1 MTTQDLFRCI
11 GDLSD
16 AMLEEAADIRR
27 KKRWLPIAALAAC
40 AVLAISIPLA
50 VRSANSTKSAST
62 ADTSAAETPAA
73 EAPVSDEKPAEDSI
87 SGSPEPSRDGSPEA
101 DGGWE
106 DSDSVAARILTTE
119 LGGLRLGMKREDVQA
134 MLGEPDSVSNTGEIQ
149 REDGVWEVCWFYN
162 TSGSADVQYDL
173 RLRFTNTG
181 MRDGSGSVLSEVW
194 TQSPCDWTLD
204 TGIGIGSPQ
213 EAVEAAYPD
222 AVWTHE
228 TMIENDQEIP
238 YDLYELTSG
247 DLFMLIRVEAGE
259 VSHISFGG
267 LNAEHFWDEDEPAP
281 TDSYTFTPYDTLSG
295 GTVTAYSRTE
305 SGWEIQVLTEKR
317 AKRLVTA
324 FNIMDPEPSAVQ
336 GEPVIWLEFES
347 GGVAALY
354 DESGAGAIYRLEDT
368 SAFEA
373 ALSSGEDPTG
383 ALTLIEYCIFP
394 GVWDDVLSALEA

>member
-1 MTTQDLFRCI
+1 MTAQDLFRCI
-11 GDLSD
+11 GNLSD
-16 AMLEEAADIRR
+16 TMIEEAADIRR

-73 EAPVSDEKPAEDSI
+73 EAPAETDSAV
-87 SGSPEPSRDGSPEA
+87 GATESPREPEA
-101 DGGWE
+101 SGGWE
-106 DSDSVAARILTTE
+106 DSDPIAARILATE
-119 LGGLRLGMKREDVQA
+119 LGGLRLGMKREDVRA
-134 MLGEPDSVSNTGEIQ
+134 MLGEPDSSNNAGEIQ

-162 TSGSADVQYDL
+162 TSGSADVLYDL

-181 MRDGSGSVLSEVW
+181 MRDGSGWVLSEVW
-194 TQSPCDWTLD
+194 TQSPCDWTLE
-204 TGIGIGSPQ
+204 TGIGIGSPK
-213 EAVEAAYPD
+213 EAVDAAYPD

-228 TMIENDQEIP
+228 TIIENDQEIP

-267 LNAEHFWDEDEPAP
+267 LNAYHFWDKNEPTPADP
-281 TDSYTFTPYDTLSG
+281 YTFTPYDTLSG

-305 SGWEIQVLTEKR
+305 SGWEKQVLTEKR
-317 AKRLVTA
+317 AKHLVTA
-324 FNIMDPEPSAVQ
+324 LNIMDPEQSAVR

-354 DESGAGAIYRLEDT
+354 DESGAGAIYRLEDP

-373 ALSSGEDPTG
+373 ALSSGEDPTD

-394 GVWDDVLSALEA
+394 GVWDDVQSALDA

>member
-1 MTTQDLFRCI
+1 MTAQDLFRCI
-11 GDLSD
+11 GNLSD
-16 AMLEEAADIRR
+16 TMIEEAADIRR

-73 EAPVSDEKPAEDSI
+73 EAPAETDSAV
-87 SGSPEPSRDGSPEA
+87 GATESPREPEA
-101 DGGWE
+101 SGGWE
-106 DSDSVAARILTTE
+106 DSDPIAARILATE
-119 LGGLRLGMKREDVQA
+119 LGGLRLGMKREDVRA
-134 MLGEPDSVSNTGEIQ
+134 MLGEPDSTNNAGEIQ
-149 REDGVWEVCWFYN
+149 REDGVWEVCWFYH
-162 TSGSADVQYDL
+162 TSDSADVLYDL

-194 TQSPCDWTLD
+194 AQSPCDWTLD

-213 EAVEAAYPD
+213 EAVDAAYPD

-267 LNAEHFWDEDEPAP
+267 LNAYHFWDKNEPTPADP
-281 TDSYTFTPYDTLSG
+281 YTFTPYDTLSG

-305 SGWEIQVLTEKR
+305 SGWEKQVLTEKR
-317 AKRLVTA
+317 AKHLVTA
-324 FNIMDPEPSAVQ
+324 LNIMDPEPSAVR

-354 DESGAGAIYRLEDT
+354 DESGAGAIYRLEDP

-373 ALSSGEDPTG
+373 ALSSGEDPTD

-394 GVWDDVLSALEA
+394 GVWDDVQSALDA

>member
-1 MTTQDLFRCI
+1 MTAQDLFRCI
-11 GDLSD
+11 GNLSD
-16 AMLEEAADIRR
+16 TMIEEAADIRR

-73 EAPVSDEKPAEDSI
+73 EAPAETDSAV
-87 SGSPEPSRDGSPEA
+87 GATESPREPEA
-101 DGGWE
+101 SGGWE
-106 DSDSVAARILTTE
+106 DSDPIAARILATE
-119 LGGLRLGMKREDVQA
+119 LGGLRLGMKREDVRA
-134 MLGEPDSVSNTGEIQ
+134 MLGEPDSTNNAGEIQ

-162 TSGSADVQYDL
+162 TSGSADVLYDL

-181 MRDGSGSVLSEVW
+181 MRDGSGWVLSEVW
-194 TQSPCDWTLD
+194 AQSPCDWTLD
-204 TGIGIGSPQ
+204 TGIGIGSPK
-213 EAVEAAYPD
+213 EAVDAAYPD

-228 TMIENDQEIP
+228 TIIENDQEIP

-267 LNAEHFWDEDEPAP
+267 LNAYHFWDKNEPTPADP
-281 TDSYTFTPYDTLSG
+281 YTFTPYDTLSG

-305 SGWEIQVLTEKR
+305 SGWEKQVLTEKR
-317 AKRLVTA
+317 AKLLVITL
-324 FNIMDPEPSAVQ
+324 NIMDPEPSAVRS
-336 GEPVIWLEFES
+336 EPVIWLEFES

-354 DESGAGAIYRLEDT
+354 DESGAGAIYRLEDP

-373 ALSSGEDPTG
+373 ALSSGEDPTD

-394 GVWDDVLSALEA
+394 GVWDDVQSALDA

>member
-16 AMLEEAADIRR
+16 TMLEEAADIRR

-73 EAPVSDEKPAEDSI
+73 ESPAETDSAV
-87 SGSPEPSRDGSPEA
+87 GATESPREPEA
-101 DGGWE
+101 SGGWE
-106 DSDSVAARILTTE
+106 DSDPIAARILSTE
-119 LGGLRLGMKREDVQA
+119 IGGLRLGMKREDVQA
-134 MLGEPDSVSNTGEIQ
+134 MLGEPDSTNNAGEIQ

-162 TSGSADVQYDL
+162 TSGSADVLYDL

-194 TQSPCDWTLD
+194 AQSPCDWTLD

-213 EAVEAAYPD
+213 EAVDAAYPD

-267 LNAEHFWDEDEPAP
+267 LNAYHFWDKNEPTPADP
-281 TDSYTFTPYDTLSG
+281 YTFTPYDTLSG

-305 SGWEIQVLTEKR
+305 SGWEKQVLTEKR
-317 AKRLVTA
+317 AKHLVTA
-324 FNIMDPEPSAVQ
+324 LNIMDPEPSAVQ

-373 ALSSGEDPTG
+373 ALSSGEDPTD

>member
-1 MTTQDLFRCI
+1 MTTKDLFRCI
-11 GDLSD
+11 GNLSD
-16 AMLEEAADIRR
+16 GTIEEAADIRR
-27 KKRWLPIAALAAC
+27 KPRWLPIAALAAC
-40 AVLAISIPLA
+40 AVLAVSIPLA
-50 VRSANSTKSAST
+50 VRGMQKNAAT
-62 ADTSAAETPAA
+62 ADATAAETPTM
-73 EAPVSDEKPAEDSI
+73 EAPAEDKEAADEAT
-87 SGSPEPSRDGSPEA
+87 GSRGESDGS
-101 DGGWE
+101 WY
-106 DSDSVAARILTTE
+106 DSDPTAARILSAE

-204 TGIGIGSPQ
+204 TGIDIGSPQ

-267 LNAEHFWDEDEPAP
+267 LNAEHFLDEDEPAP
-281 TDSYTFTPYDTLSG
+281 TDPYTFTPYDTLSG
-295 GTVTAYSRTE
+295 GTVTVYTRTE
-305 SGWEIQVLTEKR
+305 TGWDMQVLTEKR
-317 AKRLVTA
+317 AKLLVITL
-324 FNIMDPEPSAVQ
+324 NIMDPEPSDVQ

-354 DESGAGAIYRLEDT
+354 DESGAGAIYLLENQT
-368 SAFEA
+368 AFET
-373 ALSSGEDPTG
+373 ALSSGEDPTS
-383 ALTLIEYCIFP
+383 ALTLIEYCTFP
-394 GVWDDVLSALEA
+394 GVWDNVMSALDA

>member
-16 AMLEEAADIRR
+16 TMIEEAADIRR

-73 EAPVSDEKPAEDSI
+73 EAPAETDSAV
-87 SGSPEPSRDGSPEA
+87 GATESPREPEA
-101 DGGWE
+101 SGGWE
-106 DSDSVAARILTTE
+106 DSDPIAARILSTE
-119 LGGLRLGMKREDVQA
+119 IGGLRLGMKREDVQA

-267 LNAEHFWDEDEPAP
+267 LNAEHFLGEDEPAP
-281 TDSYTFTPYDTLSG
+281 TDPYTFTPYDTLSG
-295 GTVTAYSRTE
+295 GTVTAYTRTE

-317 AKRLVTA
+317 AKHLVTA
-324 FNIMDPEPSAVQ
+324 LNIMDPEPSAVQ

>member
-1 MTTQDLFRCI
+1 MTTKDLFRCI
-11 GDLSD
+11 GNLSD
-16 AMLEEAADIRR
+16 GMIEEATDIRR
-27 KKRWLPIAALAAC
+27 KPRWLPIAALAAC

-73 EAPVSDEKPAEDSI
+73 EAPAEAPAETDSAV
-87 SGSPEPSRDGSPEA
+87 GATESPREPEA
-101 DGGWE
+101 SGGWE
-106 DSDSVAARILTTE
+106 DSNPIAARILSTE
-119 LGGLRLGMKREDVQA
+119 LGGLRLGMKREDVRA
-134 MLGEPDSVSNTGEIQ
+134 MLGEPDSTNNAGEIQ
-149 REDGVWEVCWFYN
+149 REDGVWEVCWFYH
-162 TSGSADVQYDL
+162 TSDSADVLYDL

-181 MRDGSGSVLSEVW
+181 MRDGSGWVLSKVW
-194 TQSPCDWTLD
+194 AQSPCDWTLD

-213 EAVEAAYPD
+213 EAVDAAYPD

-267 LNAEHFWDEDEPAP
+267 LNAYHFWDKNEPAP
-281 TDSYTFTPYDTLSG
+281 ADPYTFTPYDTLSG
-295 GTVTAYSRTE
+295 GTVTAYTRTE
-305 SGWEIQVLTEKR
+305 DGWAQQVLTEKR
-317 AKRLVTA
+317 AKLLVTA
-324 FNIMDPEPSAVQ
+324 FNIMAPEPSDTQ
-336 GEPVIWLEFES
+336 GEPIVWLQFES

-354 DESGAGAIYRLEDT
+354 DETGTGAIYRLEDP

-373 ALSSGEDPTG
+373 ALAANEDPTP
-383 ALTLIEYCIFP
+383 ALTLIESCVFP
-394 GVWDDVLSALEA
+394 DVWDNVQQALEQ

>member
-16 AMLEEAADIRR
+16 TMIEEAADIRR

-50 VRSANSTKSAST
+50 VRNLGYKSA
-62 ADTSAAETPAA
+62 ADAETPT
-73 EAPVSDEKPAEDSI
+73 ESPVSEEKPAEDGI
-87 SGSPEPSRDGSPEA
+87 SGSSDPSRDGSPEA

-106 DSDSVAARILTTE
+106 DEDSVAARILTTE

-213 EAVEAAYPD
+213 ETVDAAYPD

-267 LNAEHFWDEDEPAP
+267 LNAYHFWDKNEPAP
-281 TDSYTFTPYDTLSG
+281 ADPYTFTPYDTLSG
-295 GTVTAYSRTE
+295 GTVTAYTRTE
-305 SGWEIQVLTEKR
+305 DGWAQQVLTEKR
-317 AKRLVTA
+317 AKLLVTA
-324 FNIMDPEPSAVQ
+324 FNIMDPEPSDTQ
-336 GEPVIWLEFES
+336 GEPIVWLQFES

-354 DESGAGAIYRLEDT
+354 DETGAGAIYRLEDP

-373 ALSSGEDPTG
+373 ALAANEDPSP
-383 ALTLIEYCIFP
+383 ALTLIESCVFP
-394 GVWDDVLSALEA
+394 DVWDNVQQALEQ

>member
-1 MTTQDLFRCI
+1 MTTKDLFRCI
-11 GDLSD
+11 GNLSD
-16 AMLEEAADIRR
+16 GMIEEAADIKR
-27 KKRWLPIAALAAC
+27 KPRWLPIAALAAC

-50 VRSANSTKSAST
+50 MRSANSTKSAST
-62 ADTSAAETPAA
+62 ADTSAAESPAA
-73 EAPVSDEKPAEDSI
+73 EAPAEADSAV
-87 SGSPEPSRDGSPEA
+87 GATESPREPEA
-101 DGGWE
+101 SGGWD
-106 DSDSVAARILTTE
+106 DSDPIAARILSTE
-119 LGGLRLGMKREDVQA
+119 IGGLRLGMKREDVRA

-149 REDGVWEVCWFYN
+149 REDGIWEVCWFYN
-162 TSGSADVQYDL
+162 TSASADVLYDL

-181 MRDGSGSVLSEVW
+181 MRDGSGWVLSKVW
-194 TQSPCDWTLD
+194 AQSPCDWTLD

-213 EAVEAAYPD
+213 EAVDAAYPD

-281 TDSYTFTPYDTLSG
+281 ADPYTFTPYDTLSG
-295 GTVTAYSRTE
+295 GTVTAYTRTE
-305 SGWEIQVLTEKR
+305 SGWEKQVLTEKR
-317 AKRLVTA
+317 AKLLVITL
-324 FNIMDPEPSAVQ
+324 NIMDPEPSAVQ

-354 DESGAGAIYRLEDT
+354 DESGAGAIYRLEDP

-373 ALSSGEDPTG
+373 ALSSGEDPTD

-394 GVWDDVLSALEA
+394 GVWDNVQQALEQ

>member
-16 AMLEEAADIRR
+16 TMLEEAADIRR

-73 EAPVSDEKPAEDSI
+73 EAPAETDSAV
-87 SGSPEPSRDGSPEA
+87 GATESPREPEA
-101 DGGWE
+101 SGGWE
-106 DSDSVAARILTTE
+106 DSDPIAARILSTE
-119 LGGLRLGMKREDVQA
+119 IGGLRLGMKREDVQA

-238 YDLYELTSG
+238 YDLYALTSG

-267 LNAEHFWDEDEPAP
+267 LNAEHFLDEDEPAP
-281 TDSYTFTPYDTLSG
+281 TDPYTFTPYDTLSG

-305 SGWEIQVLTEKR
+305 SGWEKQVLTEKR
-317 AKRLVTA
+317 AKHLVTA
-324 FNIMDPEPSAVQ
+324 LNIMDPEPSAVQ

-373 ALSSGEDPTG
+373 ALSSGEDPTD